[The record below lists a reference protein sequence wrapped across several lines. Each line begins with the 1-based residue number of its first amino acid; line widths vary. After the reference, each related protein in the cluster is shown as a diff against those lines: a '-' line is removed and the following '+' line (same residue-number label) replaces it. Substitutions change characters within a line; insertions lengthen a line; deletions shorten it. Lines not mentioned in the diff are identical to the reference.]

1 MPKRYSVVKP
11 VTLPRNM
18 LTSLE
23 RDCALSCPSCSPK
36 FLHCASNWTAY
47 VPCDTTKFTRF

>member
-36 FLHCASNWTAY
+36 VSGQRAHLYSVFS
-47 VPCDTTKFTRF
+47 VG